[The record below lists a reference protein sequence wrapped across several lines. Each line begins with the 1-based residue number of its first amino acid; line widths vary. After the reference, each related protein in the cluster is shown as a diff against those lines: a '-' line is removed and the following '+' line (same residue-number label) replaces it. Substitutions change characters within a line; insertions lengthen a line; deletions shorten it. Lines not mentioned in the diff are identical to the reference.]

1 MLNIYIIYFK
11 IISMSLLER
20 LFTNLEMN
28 IETKISAFLT
38 LRLINN
44 ISLFFYLIF
53 LIKKNL
59 FLSIRKNLPISL

>member
-44 ISLFFYLIF
+44 ISLIFNLIF